1 MTDEKDVIDWV
12 EIERDYRT
20 GTLSLRELGAWYSV
34 SEGAIRKRAKKLGWV
49 RENVSAGTQSKV
61 RTEREPEPEKVYVG
75 TILTAENAS
84 PEAIV
89 GRGRNLVLRMMD
101 ELEATTSRQG
111 ELECLIEMAV
121 DGGDP
126 GKQREALRQA
136 VSLNQRSQIVKALAT
151 AAKTLAESGA
161 PAGKKAE
168 RQAAAEAVAGGGR
181 GASKYAPPTPPRLVV
196 SNPK

>member
-1 MTDEKDVIDWV
+1 MTDENQAIDWA

-20 GTLSLRELGAWYSV
+20 GTMSLRDLGRWYSI
-34 SEGAIRKRAKKLGWV
+34 SEGAIRKRAKKGGWV
-49 RENVSAGTQSKV
+49 RENAATGTQSKA
-61 RTEREPEPEKVYVG
+61 RTEDAPEREKIYVG
-75 TILTAENAS
+75 TVLTPENAS

-101 ELEATTSRQG
+101 ELEATTSHQG

-121 DGGDP
+121 DGADAS
-126 GKQREALRQA
+126 KQREALRQA
-136 VSLNQRSQIVKALAT
+136 VSLKQRSDIVKALAT

-161 PAGKKAE
+161 PQGIKAA
-168 RQAAAEAVAGGGR
+168 RQAAAEDVASGR
-181 GASKYAPPTPPRLVV
+181 RGPSKFAPPPAPRLVV